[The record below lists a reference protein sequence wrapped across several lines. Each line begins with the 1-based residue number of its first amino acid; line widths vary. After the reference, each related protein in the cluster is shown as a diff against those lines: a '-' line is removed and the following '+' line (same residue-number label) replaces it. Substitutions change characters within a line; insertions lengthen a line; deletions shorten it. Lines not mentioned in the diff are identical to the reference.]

1 MKKKIIKT
9 LKKRLFNRKGIASR
23 KDMMLGTLICND
35 FCIAYNE
42 KQDIPIWNY
51 MLSENKH
58 NLFVYDEDDNT
69 IYDGLIIDAP
79 DYLFKYGD
87 KFAVVHFDKL
97 NIEENIAS
105 RKNFYLLQEFNPHL
119 KGEI

>member
-9 LKKRLFNRKGIASR
+9 LKKKLFNKKGIASR
-23 KDMMLGTLICND
+23 KDIILGMLIYND
-35 FCIAYNE
+35 FCIAYNT

-51 MLSENKH
+51 MLNEDKN
-58 NLFVYDEDDNT
+58 NIFVYDEYDNT

-79 DYLFKYGD
+79 DYLFEYGD
-87 KFAVVHFDKL
+87 IFSVVHFDKL
-97 NIEENIAS
+97 NLEENIAS

>member
-1 MKKKIIKT
+1 MKSEIIKT
-9 LKKRLFNRKGIASR
+9 LKKRLFSKQRIASR
-23 KDMMLGTLICND
+23 KDMILGTLICND

-51 MLSENKH
+51 MLSENKN

-69 IYDGLIIDAP
+69 IYDGLIINAP

-87 KFAVVHFDKL
+87 KFTVVHFDKL
-97 NIEENIAS
+97 NLEENIAS